1 MSDVAIPNDTGDFR
15 IIDRKIIEN
24 FNKLKE
30 KNKYIRGLVSWL
42 GFKQVPCIMNVK
54 NDSLVIPNIH

>member
-30 KNKYIRGLVSWL
+30 KI
-42 GFKQVPCIMNVK
+42 
-54 NDSLVIPNIH
+54 NIYEV